1 MLDRAAIAAHIA
13 GLPERFRP
21 DREGAS
27 DLPQLA
33 RDFAPTGYNLE
44 LADTSTLNPLSHVL
58 TDHNAQTM
66 LIRLAEQVD
75 AGQVRNLG
83 VAVPSAELVRKS
95 LEQQEKERKER
106 IQRDQLLLLQLQRID
121 RQIAWHQ
128 GEIEKLQSDKG
139 AIQSYLQKLES
150 GEKPDLNP
158 DGSLKDAALEE
169 KIKKYEDAYGIKV
182 DRSDPD
188 AIRDLIRRMDG
199 DIATHQRKV
208 DDLQADR
215 HKLEALKDLPPEQA
229 AVEFERLRSSEGWS
243 AADTALSRGDDAQ
256 QLAIVDRQSF
266 SATGA
271 QLSRETATSDDLD
284 SLWASTDS
292 APRSLGSQ
300 TSGDL
305 TVAFAGAVSP
315 SQTDSTAPRIEERP
329 EAAINQSNLGVPG
342 TRV

>member
-58 TDHNAQTM
+58 TDRNAQTM

-75 AGQVRNLG
+75 AGQVRDLG

-169 KIKKYEDAYGIKV
+169 KIKKYEEDSVSGA
-182 DRSDPD
+182 RAS
-188 AIRDLIRRMDG
+188 
-199 DIATHQRKV
+199 
-208 DDLQADR
+208 
-215 HKLEALKDLPPEQA
+215 PET
-229 AVEFERLRSSEGWS
+229 EGPLNKKYEGES
-243 AADTALSRGDDAQ
+243 
-256 QLAIVDRQSF
+256 
-266 SATGA
+266 
-271 QLSRETATSDDLD
+271 
-284 SLWASTDS
+284 
-292 APRSLGSQ
+292 
-300 TSGDL
+300 
-305 TVAFAGAVSP
+305 
-315 SQTDSTAPRIEERP
+315 
-329 EAAINQSNLGVPG
+329 
-342 TRV
+342 

>member
-1 MLDRAAIAAHIA
+1 MLDRAAIAAHVA
-13 GLPERFRP
+13 SLPERFRP
-21 DREGAS
+21 DREAGQE
-27 DLPQLA
+27 LPQLA

-75 AGQVRNLG
+75 AGQVRDLG

-169 KIKKYEDAYGIKV
+169 KIKSYEEKYGIKV

-199 DIATHQRKV
+199 DIAGHQRKV
-208 DDLQADR
+208 GDLKSDQQ
-215 HKLEALKDLPPEQA
+215 KLEALRDMPPEQA
-229 AVEFERLRSSEGWS
+229 AIEFERLRLSDGRR
-243 AADTALSRGDDAQ
+243 AADTALSQANDAQ
-256 QLAIVDRQSF
+256 QLAIVERQNLDQPTTAFTAKSV
-266 SATGA
+266 AAPEGA
-271 QLSRETATSDDLD
+271 DLYG
-284 SLWASTDS
+284 SEIT
-292 APRSLGSQ
+292 LGGR

-305 TVAFAGAVSP
+305 TVAFAGAVSQ

-329 EAAINQSNLGVPG
+329 EAATNQNNLGVLG
-342 TRV
+342 TGV